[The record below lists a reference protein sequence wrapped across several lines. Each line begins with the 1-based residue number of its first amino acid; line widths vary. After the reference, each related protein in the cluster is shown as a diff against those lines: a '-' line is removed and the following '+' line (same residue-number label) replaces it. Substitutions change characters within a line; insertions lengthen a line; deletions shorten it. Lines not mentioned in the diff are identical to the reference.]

1 MKDRPISR
9 RRRALLL
16 GTLPLA
22 AGLWLVATP
31 DAKAATSVCGY
42 VGVTV
47 NPVVS
52 TTVPLVS
59 SCAPPC
65 SGSLAISHG
74 PGSNGDGHP
83 DQETYYICIH
93 P

>member
-1 MKDRPISR
+1 MNDRPISR
-9 RRRALLL
+9 RKRALVLAA
-16 GTLPLA
+16 LPLA
-22 AGLWLVATP
+22 AGLWLVAGP

-52 TTVPLVS
+52 TTVPLVT

-65 SGSLAISHG
+65 SGNGTISQG
-74 PGSNGDGHP
+74 PGSQGDGHP
-83 DQETYYICIH
+83 NQETYFVCVH
-93 P
+93 L